1 MKLRI
6 FEDVQAARQS
16 LLRRVPF
23 DEVPTSPE
31 LEEGIR
37 RIFGEPL
44 TPEKVVAR
52 ILRDV
57 RTRGD
62 TALRDY
68 AERIDGSPLE
78 AIEVPRA
85 ELDAASQA
93 IDPKLSHALEVAARQ
108 VREFYER
115 QYKDSWTHRTAA
127 GAVGQI
133 VRPLQRVGLYAPG
146 GRAIYPSTVIMAAV
160 PARVAGVEEIVVCS
174 PAGKDGK
181 LSPLILAACKLCEV
195 DHVYALGG
203 AQAIAAMAY
212 GTESVLRVDKILG
225 PGNLFVVLAKRQ
237 VFGAVDIDQLPGPT
251 EALVVADDSA
261 DPASVAA
268 DLLAQAEHDALASPI
283 LITPS
288 RRLAERVNDE
298 IELLLQRLSRREII
312 EASMARNGGI
322 VLTSSTDEAIDLA
335 NEYAPEHMCLLID
348 DPWSKLDQVRNAG
361 GVFVGEA
368 CAEALGDYVV
378 GPSHIMPTGGTARF
392 SSALNV
398 WDFVKIISVFGL
410 NQQGVEALAP
420 AAITLAEAEGFTA
433 HAEAIRMRLA
443 NPRPPLSPSAQDRE
457 RAG

>member
-1 MKLRI
+1 VKLRI
-6 FEDVQAARQS
+6 FDDVAAARQS
-16 LLRRVPF
+16 VLRRVPF

-31 LEEGIR
+31 LEQGIQ
-37 RIFGEPL
+37 RIFGERL
-44 TPEKVVAR
+44 TPEQVVAR

-57 RTRGD
+57 RTSGD
-62 TALRDY
+62 AALRDY
-68 AERIDGSPLE
+68 AERIDGSRLE
-78 AIEVPRA
+78 AIEVPAA
-85 ELDAASQA
+85 ELDEAYRA
-93 IDPKLSHALEVAARQ
+93 IDSTLREALEVAARQ
-108 VREFYER
+108 VRQFHER
-115 QYKDSWTHRTAA
+115 QYKASWRHEAED
-127 GAVGQI
+127 GVVGQI

-146 GRAIYPSTVIMAAV
+146 GRAIYPSTVIMAAI
-160 PARVAGVEEIVVCS
+160 PAQVAGVREIVVCS
-174 PAGKDGK
+174 PAGKDGHV
-181 LSPLILAACKLCEV
+181 SPLILAACKLCDV

-212 GTESVLRVDKILG
+212 GTETVLRVDKILG

-261 DPASVAA
+261 DPESVAV
-268 DLLAQAEHDALASPI
+268 DLLAQAEHDALASPV

-288 RRLAERVNDE
+288 RSLADRVNAE
-298 IELLLQRLSRREII
+298 IEELLKRLSRREII

-322 VLTSSTDEAIDLA
+322 VLTRDVDEAIELA

-348 DPWSKLDQVRNAG
+348 DPWTKLDRVRNAG
-361 GVFVGEA
+361 GVFVGEE

-410 NQQGVEALAP
+410 NRRGVEGLAP
-420 AAITLAEAEGFTA
+420 AAIALAEAEGFTA
-433 HAEAIRMRLA
+433 HAEAIRTRL
-443 NPRPPLSPSAQDRE
+443 RSS
-457 RAG
+457 

>member
-6 FEDVQAARQS
+6 FDDVQAARQS
-16 LLRRVPF
+16 VLRRVGF
-23 DEVPTSPE
+23 DEIPTSPE
-31 LEEGIR
+31 LEAGIR

-44 TPEKVVAR
+44 TPEQVVDR

-57 RTRGD
+57 RSRGD
-62 TALRDY
+62 AALREY
-68 AERIDGSPLE
+68 AQRIDGSALE
-78 AIEVPRA
+78 AIETPRA
-85 ELDAASQA
+85 EIEAAAKA
-93 IDPKLSHALEVAARQ
+93 IDAGLRQALEVAARQ
-108 VREFYER
+108 VREFHQR
-115 QYKDSWTHRTAA
+115 QYRESWTHRSEA

-133 VRPLQRVGLYAPG
+133 VRPLRRVGLYAPG

-160 PARVAGVEEIVVCS
+160 PAQVAGVEEIVVCS
-174 PAGKDGK
+174 PAGVDGK
-181 LSPLILAACKLCEV
+181 VSPLILAACHLCDV

-212 GTESVLRVDKILG
+212 GTETVPRVDKILG

-251 EALVVADDSA
+251 EALVIADDGA
-261 DPASVAA
+261 DPTSVAA
-268 DLLAQAEHDALASPI
+268 DLLAQAEHDTLASAV

-288 RRLAERVNDE
+288 RRLADRVNEE
-298 IELLLQRLSRREII
+298 IEALLRRLSRREII

-322 VLTSSTDEAIDLA
+322 VLTADLDEAIELA
-335 NEYAPEHMCLLID
+335 NEYAPEHMCLLVED
-348 DPWSKLDQVRNAG
+348 AWSRLGQVRNAG

-368 CAEALGDYVV
+368 CPEALGDYVV

-410 NQQGVEALAP
+410 NEQGVAALAP

-433 HAEAIRMRLA
+433 HAEAIRMRVG
-443 NPRPPLSPSAQDRE
+443 R
-457 RAG
+457 G

>member
-6 FEDVQAARQS
+6 FEDVQEARRTV
-16 LLRRVPF
+16 LRRVPF

-37 RIFGEPL
+37 RIFGESL
-44 TPEKVVAR
+44 TPEQVVSH
-52 ILRDV
+52 ILREV

-62 TALRDY
+62 AALSEY
-68 AERIDGSPLE
+68 AERIDGSPLD

-85 ELDAASQA
+85 DVDAAANQV
-93 IDPKLSHALEVAARQ
+93 DPKLLDALAVAARQ
-108 VREFYER
+108 VRAFHER
-115 QYKDSWTHRTAA
+115 QYKDSWTHRDGE
-127 GAVGQI
+127 GAVGQM

-160 PARVAGVEEIVVCS
+160 PAQVAGVKEIAVCS

-181 LSPLILAACKLCEV
+181 VSPLILAACKLCDV

-212 GTESVLRVDKILG
+212 GTETVLRVDKILG

-261 DPASVAA
+261 DPASVAV
-268 DLLAQAEHDALASPI
+268 DLLAQAEHDALASPV

-288 RRLAERVNDE
+288 RSLADRVNSE
-298 IELLLQRLSRREII
+298 IEELLTRLSRRDII
-312 EASMARNGGI
+312 EGSMARNGGI
-322 VLTSSTDEAIDLA
+322 VVTRDVDEAIELA
-335 NEYAPEHMCLLID
+335 NEYAPEHMCLLLSD
-348 DPWSKLDQVRNAG
+348 AWDRLGQVRNAG

-410 NQQGVEALAP
+410 NEQGVAELAP

-433 HAEAIRMRLA
+433 HTEAIRMRLK
-443 NPRPPLSPSAQDRE
+443 
-457 RAG
+457 

>member
-6 FEDVQAARQS
+6 YEDVQAARPS
-16 LLRRVPF
+16 VLRRVPF
-23 DEVPTSPE
+23 DEVPISPE

-44 TPEKVVAR
+44 TPEQVVAR

-62 TALRDY
+62 SALREY
-68 AERIDGSPLE
+68 AERIDGSQLD
-78 AIEVPRA
+78 AIEVPKA
-85 ELDAASQA
+85 ELDASFEA
-93 IDPKLSHALEVAARQ
+93 IDPKLRQALEVAAKQ
-108 VREFYER
+108 VREFHER
-115 QYKDSWTHRTAA
+115 QNKDSWTHRTAA
-127 GAVGQI
+127 GAVGQM

-160 PARVAGVEEIVVCS
+160 PAQVAGVEEIVVCS

-181 LSPLILAACKLCEV
+181 VSPLILAACKLCEV

-268 DLLAQAEHDALASPI
+268 DLLAQAEHDALASPV

-288 RRLAERVNDE
+288 RQLAERVNDE
-298 IELLLQRLSRREII
+298 IELLLRRLSRREII
-312 EASMARNGGI
+312 EASMAR
-322 VLTSSTDEAIDLA
+322 
-335 NEYAPEHMCLLID
+335 
-348 DPWSKLDQVRNAG
+348 
-361 GVFVGEA
+361 
-368 CAEALGDYVV
+368 
-378 GPSHIMPTGGTARF
+378 TGGTARF

-433 HAEAIRMRLA
+433 HAEAIRMRLG
-443 NPRPPLSPSAQDRE
+443 R
-457 RAG
+457 G

>member
-1 MKLRI
+1 VKLRI
-6 FEDVQAARQS
+6 FEDVQEARRTV
-16 LLRRVPF
+16 LRRVPF

-31 LEEGIR
+31 LEDGIR
-37 RIFGEPL
+37 RIFGESL
-44 TPEKVVAR
+44 TPEQVVSR

-57 RTRGD
+57 RSRGD
-62 TALRDY
+62 EALREY
-68 AERIDGSPLE
+68 ADKIDGSRLD
-78 AIEVPRA
+78 AIEVSKG
-85 ELDAASQA
+85 EIDAASA
-93 IDPKLSHALEVAARQ
+93 AVEPKLLEALEAAATQ
-108 VREFYER
+108 VRAFHER
-115 QYKDSWTHRTAA
+115 QYKDSWTHRTSQ
-127 GAVGQI
+127 GAVGQM

-160 PARVAGVEEIVVCS
+160 PAQVAGVEEIVVCS

-181 LSPLILAACKLCEV
+181 VSPLILAACKLCEV

-212 GTESVLRVDKILG
+212 GTETVLRVDKILG

-251 EALVVADDSA
+251 EALLVADDSA
-261 DPASVAA
+261 DPAWTAA
-268 DLLAQAEHDALASPI
+268 DLLAQAEHDTLASAV

-288 RRLAERVNDE
+288 RTLADKVNVE
-298 IELLLQRLSRREII
+298 IEQLLTRLSRREII
-312 EASMARNGGI
+312 EAAMVRNGGI
-322 VLTSSTDEAIDLA
+322 VLTSDTDEAIELA
-335 NEYAPEHMCLLID
+335 NEYAPEHMCLLIA
-348 DPWSKLDQVRNAG
+348 DPWSKLDRVRNAG

-410 NQQGVEALAP
+410 NEQGVAELAP

-433 HAEAIRMRLA
+433 HAEAIRMRL
-443 NPRPPLSPSAQDRE
+443 R
-457 RAG
+457 

>member
-6 FEDVQAARQS
+6 YEDVQAARQS
-16 LLRRVPF
+16 VLRRVPF
-23 DEVPTSPE
+23 GEAPTSPE
-31 LEEGIR
+31 MAEGIR
-37 RIFGEPL
+37 RIFGEAL
-44 TPEKVVAR
+44 SPEQVVDR

-57 RTRGD
+57 RSRGD
-62 TALRDY
+62 AAVREY
-68 AERIDGSPLE
+68 AERIDGSHLD
-78 AIEVPRA
+78 AIEVPPS
-85 ELDAASQA
+85 EIAAAA
-93 IDPKLSHALEVAARQ
+93 IDPDLERALEVAAEQ
-108 VREFYER
+108 VRAFHER
-115 QYKDSWTHRTAA
+115 QYKDSWTHRTDG

-146 GRAIYPSTVIMAAV
+146 GRAIYPSTVIMAAI
-160 PARVAGVEEIVVCS
+160 PAQVAGVEEVMVCS
-174 PAGKDGK
+174 PATKDGAV
-181 LSPLILAACKLCEV
+181 SPLILAACRLAKV

-212 GTESVLRVDKILG
+212 GTETVPRVDKILG

-261 DPASVAA
+261 NPASVAA
-268 DLLAQAEHDALASPI
+268 DLLAQAEHDALASPV

-288 RRLAERVNDE
+288 RALAERVNEE
-298 IELLLQRLSRREII
+298 IELLLARLSRREII
-312 EASMARNGGI
+312 EAAMARNGGI
-322 VLTSSTDEAIDLA
+322 VLAADVDEAIELA
-335 NEYAPEHMCLLID
+335 NEYAPEHMCLLLED
-348 DPWSKLDQVRNAG
+348 AWAKVGQVRNAG

-410 NQQGVEALAP
+410 NEQGVEALAAP
-420 AAITLAEAEGFTA
+420 AITLAEAEGFTA
-433 HAEAIRMRLA
+433 HAEAIRMRLH
-443 NPRPPLSPSAQDRE
+443 RS
-457 RAG
+457 

>member
-1 MKLRI
+1 VKLRI
-6 FEDVQAARQS
+6 YAEVAEARRTI
-16 LLRRVPF
+16 LRRVPF

-31 LEEGIR
+31 LEEGIQ

-44 TPEKVVAR
+44 TPEQVVSR

-57 RTRGD
+57 RARGD
-62 TALRDY
+62 AALRDY
-68 AERIDGSPLE
+68 AERIDGSKLGE
-78 AIEVPRA
+78 IAVPQGELQAALDQLDPTLRA
-85 ELDAASQA
+85 ALVTAA
-93 IDPKLSHALEVAARQ
+93 KQ
-108 VREFYER
+108 VREFHER
-115 QYKDSWTHRTAA
+115 QYKDSWLSRGAS
-127 GAVGQI
+127 GAVGQM

-146 GRAIYPSTVIMAAV
+146 GRAVYPSTVIMAAV
-160 PARVAGVEEIVVCS
+160 PAQVAAVQEIVVCS

-181 LSPLILAACKLCEV
+181 VSPLILAACKLCEV

-212 GTESVLRVDKILG
+212 GTETVPRVDKILG

-261 DPASVAA
+261 HPASVAV
-268 DLLAQAEHDALASPI
+268 DLLAQAEHDVLASPV

-288 RRLAERVNDE
+288 RKLAEAVNAE
-298 IELLLQRLSRREII
+298 IERLLQRLSRREII

-322 VLTSSTDEAIDLA
+322 VLTSDIDEAIELA
-335 NEYAPEHMCLLID
+335 NDYAPEHLCLLIED
-348 DPWSKLDQVRNAG
+348 AWDKLERVRNAG

-410 NQQGVEALAP
+410 NEQGVEALAP
-420 AAITLAEAEGFTA
+420 AAIALAEAEGFTA
-433 HAEAIRMRLA
+433 HAEAIRLRL
-443 NPRPPLSPSAQDRE
+443 RR
-457 RAG
+457 

>member
-6 FEDVQAARQS
+6 FEDVQAARES
-16 LLRRVPF
+16 VLRRLSF

-44 TPEKVVAR
+44 TPGQVVDR
-52 ILRDV
+52 ILLDV
-57 RTRGD
+57 RNRGD
-62 TALRDY
+62 AALREY
-68 AERIDGSPLE
+68 AERIDGSRLE
-78 AIEVPRA
+78 AIEVP
-85 ELDAASQA
+85 AAA
-93 IDPKLSHALEVAARQ
+93 LNGALAAVDPQLRGALEIAAEQ
-108 VREFYER
+108 VRMFHER
-115 QYKDSWTHRTAA
+115 QHKDSWMHRTEM

-160 PARVAGVEEIVVCS
+160 PAQVAGVEEIVVCS
-174 PAGKDGK
+174 PAGKDGHV
-181 LSPLILAACKLCEV
+181 SPLILAACKLAGV

-212 GTESVLRVDKILG
+212 GTETVPRVDKILG
-225 PGNLFVVLAKRQ
+225 PGNLFVVLAKRR

-268 DLLAQAEHDALASPI
+268 DLLAQAEHDTLASPV

-288 RRLAERVNDE
+288 RRLAERVNEE
-298 IELLLQRLSRREII
+298 IEALLQRLSRREII

-322 VLTSSTDEAIDLA
+322 VLTSTTAEAIELA
-335 NEYAPEHMCLLID
+335 NDYAPEHMCLLLED
-348 DPWSKLDQVRNAG
+348 AWSKLGQVKNAG

-433 HAEAIRMRLA
+433 HAEAIRQRI
-443 NPRPPLSPSAQDRE
+443 RR
-457 RAG
+457 

>member
-6 FEDVQAARQS
+6 YQDVQAARQTV
-16 LLRRVPF
+16 LRRVPF
-23 DEVPTSPE
+23 DDVPTSPE
-31 LEEGIR
+31 MAEGIQ
-37 RIFGEPL
+37 RIFGEAL
-44 TPEKVVAR
+44 TPEQVVAR

-57 RTRGD
+57 RARGD
-62 TALRDY
+62 AALREY
-68 AERIDGSPLE
+68 AERIDGSRLE
-78 AIEVPRA
+78 TIEVPAA
-85 ELDAASQA
+85 EIDAAFA
-93 IDPKLSHALEVAARQ
+93 GLDPKLRDALEVAARQ
-108 VREFYER
+108 VRAFHER
-115 QYKDSWTHRTAA
+115 QYKASWRHEESGGT
-127 GAVGQI
+127 VGQI
-133 VRPLQRVGLYAPG
+133 VRPLQRVGIYAPG
-146 GRAIYPSTVIMAAV
+146 GRAIYPSTVIMCAV

-174 PAGKDGK
+174 PAGKDGCV
-181 LSPLILAACKLCEV
+181 SPLILAACKLCGV
-195 DHVYALGG
+195 DKVLALGG

-212 GTESVLRVDKILG
+212 GTETVPRVDKILG

-237 VFGAVDIDQLPGPT
+237 VFGTVDIDQLPGPT

-261 DPASVAA
+261 DPASVAV
-268 DLLAQAEHDALASPI
+268 DLLAQAEHDVLASPV

-288 RRLAERVNDE
+288 RALADRVNDE

-312 EASMARNGGI
+312 EASMERNGGI

-348 DPWSKLDQVRNAG
+348 DAWGKLERVRNAG

-378 GPSHIMPTGGTARF
+378 GPSHVMPTGGTARF

-433 HAEAIRMRLA
+433 HAEAIRMRLG
-443 NPRPPLSPSAQDRE
+443 RK
-457 RAG
+457 

>member
-1 MKLRI
+1 MRLRV
-6 FEDVQAARQS
+6 FDDVEEARRTV
-16 LLRRVPF
+16 LRRVPF

-37 RIFGEPL
+37 RIFGEAL
-44 TPEKVVAR
+44 SPEQVVSR

-57 RTRGD
+57 REKGD
-62 TALRDY
+62 FALFDY
-68 AERIDGSPLE
+68 AERIDGSRLE
-78 AIEVPRA
+78 HIEVDQQ
-85 ELDAASQA
+85 ELDFALEKL
-93 IDPKLSHALEVAARQ
+93 DPKLREALTTAAKQ
-108 VREFYER
+108 VREFHQR
-115 QYKDSWTHRTAA
+115 QPKDSWKYRTKE
-127 GAVGQI
+127 GEIGQL

-160 PARVAGVEEIVVCS
+160 PAQVAGVEEIVVCS

-181 LSPLILAACKLCEV
+181 VSPLILAACKLCEV

-203 AQAIAAMAY
+203 AQAIGAMAY
-212 GTESVLRVDKILG
+212 GTETVLRVDKILG

-251 EALVVADDSA
+251 EALVIADDSA
-261 DPASVAA
+261 DPASVAI
-268 DLLAQAEHDALASPI
+268 DLLAQAEHDALASPV

-288 RRLAERVNDE
+288 RKLADAVNSE
-298 IELLLQRLSRREII
+298 IEQLLQRLSRHEII

-322 VLTSSTDEAIDLA
+322 VLAADIDQAIDLG
-335 NEYAPEHMCLLID
+335 NEYAPEHMCLLIAN
-348 DPWSKLDQVRNAG
+348 PWDKVDRVKNAG

-410 NQQGVEALAP
+410 NEQGVQALAP

-433 HAEAIRMRLA
+433 HAEAIRVRL
-443 NPRPPLSPSAQDRE
+443 RRRRSE
-457 RAG
+457 G

>member
-6 FEDVQAARQS
+6 FEDVEEARRGV
-16 LLRRVPF
+16 LRRVAF

-31 LEEGIR
+31 LEQGIR
-37 RIFGEPL
+37 RIFGEAL
-44 TPEKVVAR
+44 TPAQVVAR

-57 RTRGD
+57 RSKGD
-62 TALRDY
+62 EALRDY
-68 AERIDGSPLE
+68 AERIDGSRLE

-85 ELDAASQA
+85 QLDEAYGS
-93 IDPKLSHALEVAARQ
+93 IDSGLREALEVAARQ
-108 VREFYER
+108 VRAFHER
-115 QYKDSWTHRTAA
+115 QYKDSWRHETAE
-127 GAVGQI
+127 GAVGQL

-146 GRAIYPSTVIMAAV
+146 GRAVYPSTVIMAAV
-160 PARVAGVEEIVVCS
+160 PAQVAGVEEIVVCS
-174 PAGKDGK
+174 PAGKDGHV
-181 LSPLILAACKLCEV
+181 SPLILAACKLCEV

-212 GTESVLRVDKILG
+212 GTETVPRVDKILG

-237 VFGAVDIDQLPGPT
+237 VFGTVDIDQLPGPT
-251 EALVVADDSA
+251 EALVVADESA

-268 DLLAQAEHDALASPI
+268 DLLAQAEHDALASPV

-288 RRLAERVNDE
+288 RHLADRVNDE
-298 IELLLQRLSRREII
+298 IEDLLQRLSRREII
-312 EASMARNGGI
+312 EASMQRNGGI
-322 VLTSSTDEAIDLA
+322 VLTSTTDEAIDLA

-348 DPWSKLDQVRNAG
+348 QPWTKLERVRNAG

-398 WDFVKIISVFGL
+398 WDFLKIISVFGL
-410 NQQGVEALAP
+410 NEQGVEGLAP

-433 HAEAIRMRLA
+433 HAEAIRMRL
-443 NPRPPLSPSAQDRE
+443 RK
-457 RAG
+457 

>member
-6 FEDVQAARQS
+6 FEDVQEARRTV
-16 LLRRVPF
+16 LRRVPF

-37 RIFGEPL
+37 RIFGESL
-44 TPEKVVAR
+44 TPEQVVAR
-52 ILRDV
+52 ILKDV
-57 RTRGD
+57 RTNGD
-62 TALRDY
+62 AALRDY
-68 AERIDGSPLE
+68 AERIDGSRLE
-78 AIEVPRA
+78 AIEVPSA
-85 ELDAASQA
+85 DIDAAYETV
-93 IDPKLSHALEVAARQ
+93 DRKLRDALEVAAKQ
-108 VREFYER
+108 VRAFHER
-115 QYKDSWTHRTAA
+115 QYKDSWTHRTQD

-160 PARVAGVEEIVVCS
+160 PAQVAGVKEIVVCS
-174 PAGKDGK
+174 PAGQDGK
-181 LSPLILAACKLCEV
+181 VSPLILAACKLCAV

-212 GTESVLRVDKILG
+212 GTETVLRVDKILG

-261 DPASVAA
+261 DPASVAV
-268 DLLAQAEHDALASPI
+268 DLLAQAEHDAMASPV

-288 RRLAERVNDE
+288 RGLAGKVNAE
-298 IELLLQRLSRREII
+298 IEDLLQRLSRREII

-322 VLTSSTDEAIDLA
+322 VVTSGIDEAIELA
-335 NEYAPEHMCLLID
+335 NDYAPEHMCLLVD
-348 DPWSKLDQVRNAG
+348 DAWAKLDRVRNAG

-410 NQQGVEALAP
+410 NEQGVAELAP

-433 HAEAIRMRLA
+433 HAEAIRMRLK
-443 NPRPPLSPSAQDRE
+443 
-457 RAG
+457 

>member
-1 MKLRI
+1 M
-6 FEDVQAARQS
+6 ARQTV
-16 LLRRVPF
+16 LRRVPF
-23 DEVPTSPE
+23 DEVPVSPE
-31 LEEGIR
+31 LEAGIR

-44 TPEKVVAR
+44 TPEQVVAH

-62 TALRDY
+62 AALREY
-68 AERIDGSPLE
+68 AERIDGSKLDD
-78 AIEVPRA
+78 IEVPPA
-85 ELDAASQA
+85 ELDAAYDGL
-93 IDPKLSHALEVAARQ
+93 DPKLRSALEVAAGQVLEFHKRQ
-108 VREFYER
+108 H
-115 QYKDSWTHRTAA
+115 KDSWTHRTSA
-127 GAVGQI
+127 GAVGQM

-160 PARVAGVEEIVVCS
+160 PAKVAGVEEIVVCS
-174 PAGKDGK
+174 PAGESGHV
-181 LSPLILAACKLCEV
+181 SPLILAACKLCGV
-195 DHVYALGG
+195 DRVYALGG

-212 GTESVLRVDKILG
+212 GTETVTRVDKIVG

-251 EALVVADDSA
+251 EALVVADAKA
-261 DPASVAA
+261 DPASVAV
-268 DLLAQAEHDALASPI
+268 DLLAQAEHDALASPV

-288 RRLAERVNDE
+288 RELADQVNAE
-298 IELLLQRLSRREII
+298 IEQLLKRLSRREII

-322 VLTSSTDEAIDLA
+322 VLTSSVEEAIDLA
-335 NEYAPEHMCLLID
+335 NEYAPEHMCLMLD
-348 DPWSKLDQVRNAG
+348 DAWKQLDRVRNAG

-420 AAITLAEAEGFTA
+420 AAIILAEAEGFTA
-433 HAEAIRMRLA
+433 HAAAIQLRL
-443 NPRPPLSPSAQDRE
+443 DRNSKFKIQNSK
-457 RAG
+457 

>member
-1 MKLRI
+1 VKLRI
-6 FEDVQAARQS
+6 FEDVEEARRGV
-16 LLRRVPF
+16 LRRVAF

-31 LEEGIR
+31 LEQGIR
-37 RIFGEPL
+37 RIFGEAL
-44 TPEKVVAR
+44 TPAQVVAR

-57 RTRGD
+57 RSKGD
-62 TALRDY
+62 EALRDY
-68 AERIDGSPLE
+68 AERIDGSRLE

-85 ELDAASQA
+85 QLDEAYGS
-93 IDPKLSHALEVAARQ
+93 IDSGLREALEVAARQ
-108 VREFYER
+108 VRAFHER
-115 QYKDSWTHRTAA
+115 QYKDSWRHETAE
-127 GAVGQI
+127 GAVGQL

-146 GRAIYPSTVIMAAV
+146 GRAVYPSTVIMAAV
-160 PARVAGVEEIVVCS
+160 PAQVAGVEEIVVCS
-174 PAGKDGK
+174 PAGKDGHV
-181 LSPLILAACKLCEV
+181 SPLILAACKLCEV

-212 GTESVLRVDKILG
+212 GTETVPRVDKILG

-237 VFGAVDIDQLPGPT
+237 VFGTVDIDQLPGPT
-251 EALVVADDSA
+251 EALVVADESA

-268 DLLAQAEHDALASPI
+268 DLLAQAEHDALASPV

-288 RRLAERVNDE
+288 RHLADRVNDE
-298 IELLLQRLSRREII
+298 IEDLLQRLSRREII
-312 EASMARNGGI
+312 EASMQRNGGI
-322 VLTSSTDEAIDLA
+322 VLTSTTDEAIDLA

-348 DPWSKLDQVRNAG
+348 QPWTKLERVRNAG

-398 WDFVKIISVFGL
+398 WDFLKIISVFGL
-410 NQQGVEALAP
+410 NEQGVEGLAP

-433 HAEAIRMRLA
+433 HAEAIRMRL
-443 NPRPPLSPSAQDRE
+443 RK
-457 RAG
+457 

>member
-1 MKLRI
+1 MLRI
-6 FEDVQAARQS
+6 FDDLEEARRTV
-16 LLRRVPF
+16 LRRVPF

-31 LEEGIR
+31 LELGIR

-44 TPEKVVAR
+44 TPEEVVTR
-52 ILRDV
+52 ILHDV
-57 RTRGD
+57 RTQGD
-62 TALRDY
+62 AALRDY
-68 AERIDGSPLE
+68 AERIDGSRLDS
-78 AIEVPRA
+78 IEVPSA
-85 ELDAASQA
+85 ELDAALEQLDSQ
-93 IDPKLSHALEVAARQ
+93 LGEALTAAATQ
-108 VREFYER
+108 VREFHER
-115 QYKDSWTHRTAA
+115 QHKDSWTHRTSS
-127 GAVGQI
+127 GAVGQM

-146 GRAIYPSTVIMAAV
+146 GRAVYPSTVIMAAV
-160 PARVAGVEEIVVCS
+160 PAQVAGVPEIIVCS

-181 LSPLILAACKLCEV
+181 VSPLILAACKLCKV

-212 GTESVLRVDKILG
+212 GTETVLRVDKILG

-261 DPASVAA
+261 NPASVAV
-268 DLLAQAEHDALASPI
+268 DLLAQAEHDALASPV

-288 RRLAERVNDE
+288 HELAAAVNVE
-298 IELLLQRLSRREII
+298 IEQLLQRLSRREII
-312 EASMARNGGI
+312 EASLARNGGI
-322 VLTSSTDEAIDLA
+322 VLTSNIDQAIDLA

-348 DPWSKLDQVRNAG
+348 DPWDKLDRVKNAG

-410 NQQGVEALAP
+410 NEQGVESLAP
-420 AAITLAEAEGFTA
+420 AAIALAEAEGFTA
-433 HAEAIRMRLA
+433 HAEAIRLRL
-443 NPRPPLSPSAQDRE
+443 RRSRSE
-457 RAG
+457 K